1 MSHHILVADDDSQ
14 ICEAL
19 ERSLRYEG
27 YKVVTVQ
34 DGGLAISEIEE
45 NPPSLLVLDI
55 NMPEVDG
62 IQVTRYVRSVG
73 IDIPICILS
82 ARDEV
87 KDRVA
92 GLEAGA
98 DDYMIKPFAFEELL
112 ARIKALLRRNNI
124 ISSQTISIGNLE
136 LDPSTRIV
144 KYFGQNME
152 LTKKEF
158 DLLQVLCMNANVV
171 QNRDQLLDK
180 VWGYDFEVNTNVVD
194 VFIGYLRKKM
204 ESNGNP
210 RMINTIR
217 GVGFMLSG

>member
-27 YKVVTVQ
+27 YNVVTVT
-34 DGGLAISEIEE
+34 DGGLAISEIEK

-55 NMPEVDG
+55 NMPDVNG
-62 IQVTRYVRSVG
+62 IQVTRYMRSVG

-98 DDYMIKPFAFEELL
+98 DDYMTKPFAFEELL
-112 ARIKALLRRNNI
+112 ARIKALLRRNNL
-124 ISSQTISIGNLE
+124 ISSKIITIGNLK
-136 LDPSTRIV
+136 LDPSTRSV
-144 KYFGQNME
+144 KYYDQDIE

-171 QNRDQLLDK
+171 QNRNQLLNK

-210 RMINTIR
+210 RMINTVR
-217 GVGFMLSG
+217 GVGFMLSE

>member
-87 KDRVA
+87 QDRVA

-98 DDYMIKPFAFEELL
+98 DDYMTKPFAFEELL

-124 ISSQTISIGNLE
+124 ISSQTIFIGNLE
-136 LDPSTRIV
+136 LDPSTRTV
-144 KYFGQNME
+144 KYFDRNIG